1 MVPTHGCYV
10 LLIGAD
16 VGGRLIEREQLNL
29 VGCVLFAEGL

>member
-1 MVPTHGCYV
+1 VPTHGCRV

-29 VGCVLFAEGL
+29 VGCVLFAMGL